1 MKIQLERKR
10 TGWLVG
16 GLVLTRAERSR
27 SSSEVVS
34 VASALAEVAS
44 PLENRL
50 DCVACQHSFT
60 SNRLGTLLCHD
71 DGSIVGDICM
81 GCLKQGVSHIQHQFK
96 RRSIALFQQPQS
108 EASPLSVYRRALELS
123 ELATQPLAIP
133 PFYVWW
139 WQQLTIFVADTQE
152 LEKAR
157 RQPLNCRHRQPK
169 PHKITFLTEKPTTE
183 KQLLIINY

>member
-10 TGWLVG
+10 TSWLVG
-16 GLVLTRAERSR
+16 GAF
-27 SSSEVVS
+27 
-34 VASALAEVAS
+34 

-60 SNRLGTLLCHD
+60 SNRLGALLCHD

-81 GCLKQGVSHIQHQFK
+81 GCLKQGASHIQHQFK
-96 RRSIALFQQPQS
+96 QRSIALFQQPPS

-133 PFYVWW
+133 AFYVWW
-139 WQQLTIFVADTQE
+139 LQRLTTFVADTQA

-157 RQPLNCRHRQPK
+157 RETKNYYQRQPK
-169 PHKITFLTEKPTTE
+169 LPKITPSPEQPSVGKDD
-183 KQLLIINY
+183 

>member
-1 MKIQLERKR
+1 MKIQLQRR

-16 GLVLTRAERSR
+16 GKPT
-27 SSSEVVS
+27 
-34 VASALAEVAS
+34 
-44 PLENRL
+44 PLEHRL

-81 GCLKQGVSHIQHQFK
+81 GCLRQGASHLQQQLK
-96 RRSIALFQQPQS
+96 RRSISLFQQPPS

-133 PFYVWW
+133 AFYVWW
-139 WQQLTIFVADTQE
+139 WQRLTTFVADTQE
-152 LEKAR
+152 LDKAR
-157 RQPLNCRHRQPK
+157 RAAINCRHRQPK
-169 PHKITFLTEKPTTE
+169 PTNITFSTEKPS
-183 KQLLIINY
+183 KGKDD